1 MAAGSL
7 GAEMDLRIQGG
18 YAGGYGAQIGGVQ
31 GAEQSKP
38 VLNPGASTKVQPG
51 KKSSPA
57 ECETCAQRMYQDG
70 SDEGDVSFK
79 SPGHIDPSASAAVVR
94 GHEQEHVV
102 NAYEK
107 AAKSGGQVLQAS
119 VKLNTAICP
128 ECGRSYVCGG
138 LTTTQIKYPVDENGK
153 VSDSYM
159 GNRKSSDAANG
170 AVGGNFDLAV

>member
-1 MAAGSL
+1 
-7 GAEMDLRIQGG
+7 MDLRIQGG
-18 YAGGYGAQIGGVQ
+18 YAGGYAAFTGGVQ
-31 GAEQSKP
+31 GAERAKP
-38 VLNPGASTKVQPG
+38 VLNPGASKQVQPG

-57 ECETCAQRMYQDG
+57 ECQTCAERMYQDG

-79 SPGHIDPSASAAVVR
+79 SPGHIDPGASAAVVR

-107 AAKSGGQVLQAS
+107 ASKGGGQVLQAS

-128 ECGRSYVCGG
+128 ECGRSYVSGG
-138 LTTTQIKYPVDENGK
+138 TTTTQIKYPVDENGQI
-153 VSDSYM
+153 SNGYM